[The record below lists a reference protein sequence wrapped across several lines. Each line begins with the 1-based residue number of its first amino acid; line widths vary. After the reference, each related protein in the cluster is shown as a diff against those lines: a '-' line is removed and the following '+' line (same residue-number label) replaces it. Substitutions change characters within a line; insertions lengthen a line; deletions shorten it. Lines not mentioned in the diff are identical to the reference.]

1 MRGIFMNNKKYHHG
15 FLEKDLIEKGLQLL
29 NNVGLEAFS
38 IRKVADMCGV
48 SHAAPYRHFKNK
60 EDLIYAITMSVSNKF
75 TSSINEAL
83 AENEGDYRKQIM
95 AVSKLYVK
103 FMVENPEHF
112 KFIFMTDH
120 HDPIIMKN
128 GNFIKTDRWIVSIL
142 KNLFIGLRKN
152 GNIDE
157 NSWSIDALTV
167 WSLIHGFT
175 TMLVNNTIAYEG
187 DYLDA
192 VSLMLEEKVNILS
205 EWRRHK

>member
-1 MRGIFMNNKKYHHG
+1 MNRKKYHHG

-29 NNVGLEAFS
+29 NSVGLEAFS
-38 IRKVADMCGV
+38 LRKVADMCGV

-60 EDLIYAITMSVSNKF
+60 EELIRAITMSVSDIF

-83 AENEGDYRKQIM
+83 TENEGDYRRQIK
-95 AVSKLYVK
+95 AVCKLYVK

-120 HDPIIMKN
+120 HNPIIIKN
-128 GNFIKTDRWIVSIL
+128 GNFIETDRWIVSLL
-142 KNLFIGLRKN
+142 KNLFVGLRKN
-152 GNIDE
+152 EGADE
-157 NSWSIDALTV
+157 NSWSMDALTV

-192 VSLMLEEKVNILS
+192 VSLMLEEKVKILV
-205 EWRRHK
+205 

>member
-1 MRGIFMNNKKYHHG
+1 MRDIIMNKKRYHHG

-29 NNVGLEAFS
+29 NSVGLEAFS
-38 IRKVADMCGV
+38 LRKVADMCGV

-60 EDLIYAITMSVSNKF
+60 EELIHAIIMSVSDKF
-75 TSSINEAL
+75 TSLINEAL

-120 HDPIIMKN
+120 HNPVIIKN
-128 GNFIKTDRWIVSIL
+128 GNFIETDRWIVSLL
-142 KNLFIGLRKN
+142 KDLFIGLRKN
-152 GNIDE
+152 EGTDE
-157 NSWSIDALTV
+157 SGWSVDALTV

-187 DYLDA
+187 DYLAA
-192 VSLMLEEKVNILS
+192 VSLMLEEKVKVL
-205 EWRRHK
+205 E

>member
-1 MRGIFMNNKKYHHG
+1 MNRKKYHHG

-29 NNVGLEAFS
+29 NSVGLEAFS
-38 IRKVADMCGV
+38 LRKVADMCGV

-60 EDLIYAITMSVSNKF
+60 EELIRAITMSVSDIF

-83 AENEGDYRKQIM
+83 AENEGDYRRQIK
-95 AVSKLYVK
+95 AVCKLYVK

-120 HDPIIMKN
+120 HNPIIIKN
-128 GNFIKTDRWIVSIL
+128 GNFIETDRWIVSLL
-142 KNLFIGLRKN
+142 KNLFVGLRKN
-152 GNIDE
+152 EGADE
-157 NSWSIDALTV
+157 NSWSMDALTV

-192 VSLMLEEKVNILS
+192 VSLMLEEKVKILV
-205 EWRRHK
+205 

>member
-1 MRGIFMNNKKYHHG
+1 MNKEKYHHG

-29 NNVGLEAFS
+29 NSVGLEAFS
-38 IRKVADMCGV
+38 LRKVADMCGV
-48 SHAAPYRHFKNK
+48 SHTAPYRHFKNK
-60 EDLIYAITMSVSNKF
+60 EELIYAITMSVSDEF

-83 AENEGDYRKQIM
+83 AENKGDYRKQIM

-103 FMVENPEHF
+103 FMVDNPEHF

-120 HDPIIMKN
+120 HNPIIMKS
-128 GNFIKTDRWIVSIL
+128 GNFINTDRWIVSIL

-152 GNIDE
+152 ESTDE
-157 NSWSIDALTV
+157 NGWSIDALTI

-175 TMLVNNTIAYEG
+175 TMLVNNTIKYEG

-192 VSLMLEEKVNILS
+192 VSLMLEEKVKILV
-205 EWRRHK
+205 

>member
-1 MRGIFMNNKKYHHG
+1 MNKEKYHHG
-15 FLEKDLIEKGLQLL
+15 FLEKDLLEKGLQLL

-38 IRKVADMCGV
+38 LRKVADMCGV

-60 EDLIYAITMSVSNKF
+60 EELIYAITMSVSDEF
-75 TSSINEAL
+75 TSLINKAL
-83 AENEGDYRKQIM
+83 AENEGDSRKQIM

-112 KFIFMTDH
+112 RFIFMTNH
-120 HDPIIMKN
+120 QNPIIIKN
-128 GNFIKTDRWIVSIL
+128 GDFIKTDRWIVSIF

-152 GNIDE
+152 ENNDE
-157 NSWSIDALTV
+157 NKWSIDALTI

-175 TMLVNNTIAYEG
+175 TMLVNNTISYEG

-192 VSLMLEEKVNILS
+192 VSLMLEEKVKILM
-205 EWRRHK
+205 

>member
-1 MRGIFMNNKKYHHG
+1 MSKEKYHHG

-29 NNVGLEAFS
+29 NSVGLEAFS
-38 IRKVADMCGV
+38 LRKVADMCGV

-60 EDLIYAITMSVSNKF
+60 EELIYAITMSVSNEF
-75 TSSINEAL
+75 TLSINESL
-83 AENEGDYRKQIM
+83 AENEGDYRKQII

-112 KFIFMTDH
+112 RFIFMTDH
-120 HDPIIMKN
+120 HNPIVIKN
-128 GNFIKTDRWIVSIL
+128 GQFIRADRWIVSIL

-152 GNIDE
+152 E
-157 NSWSIDALTV
+157 NTDDNGWSMDALTI

-175 TMLVNNTIAYEG
+175 AMLVNNTITYEG

-192 VSLMLEEKVNILS
+192 VSVMLEERFKILM
-205 EWRRHK
+205 

>member
-1 MRGIFMNNKKYHHG
+1 MNRKKYHHG

-29 NNVGLEAFS
+29 NSVGLEAFS
-38 IRKVADMCGV
+38 LRKVADMCGV

-60 EDLIYAITMSVSNKF
+60 EELIRAITMSVSDKF

-83 AENEGDYRKQIM
+83 TENEGDYRKQIK
-95 AVSKLYVK
+95 AVCKLYVK

-120 HDPIIMKN
+120 HNPIIIKN
-128 GNFIKTDRWIVSIL
+128 RNFIETDRWIVSLL

-152 GNIDE
+152 EGASE
-157 NSWSIDALTV
+157 NGWSMDALTV

-192 VSLMLEEKVNILS
+192 VSLMLEEKVKVLV
-205 EWRRHK
+205 